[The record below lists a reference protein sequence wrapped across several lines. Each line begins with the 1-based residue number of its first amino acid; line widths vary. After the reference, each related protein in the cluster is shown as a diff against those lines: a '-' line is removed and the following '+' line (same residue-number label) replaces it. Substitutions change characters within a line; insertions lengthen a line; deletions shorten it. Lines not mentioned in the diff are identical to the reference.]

1 MMKDSGW
8 RRGFIDEASSAMLS
22 LCFYYVV
29 TKDKL
34 ICDLKSQFS
43 TIIPIVKV
51 RLRSKVSSSKFY
63 GTPGASSVTCTLH
76 IVKILCKYLY
86 ILYIL

>member
-1 MMKDSGW
+1 MKP
-8 RRGFIDEASSAMLS
+8 AVPCY

-63 GTPGASSVTCTLH
+63 GPGPGLFIKQYFVDIHLKEAFIKNLLQC
-76 IVKILCKYLY
+76 YN
-86 ILYIL
+86 